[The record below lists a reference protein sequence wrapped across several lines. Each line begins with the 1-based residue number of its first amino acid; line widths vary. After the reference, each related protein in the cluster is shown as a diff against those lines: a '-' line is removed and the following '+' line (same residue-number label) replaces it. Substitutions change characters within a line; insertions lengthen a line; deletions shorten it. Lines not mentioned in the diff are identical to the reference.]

1 MYNLK
6 DCIPGVASYAEFLEM
21 LDAKNNKKPDLT
33 DKDKKND
40 FQIYAKNFIS
50 QERSAKSL
58 NLDGFKIVDVK
69 NRKKEIVVKRLDEE
83 SIRERKIPAGEKD
96 IMDKCYDMLRAHKSL
111 FSNSKE
117 FYDILNGLKDT
128 GKNLDNIK
136 DNGKR
141 TEQYIKDIKGVM
153 ENIDRY
159 MLHKAKDGYKKDSDI
174 MGKMVACERIYKL
187 LGARC
192 EDLEKN

>member
-1 MYNLK
+1 MSSLFLPKFYTPERMQSWYRCNNRKPVQYINLDLVSEGKFKKVKEQLDKTGMYNLK
-6 DCIPGVASYAEFLEM
+6 DGIPGVASYAEFLEM

-111 FSNSKE
+111 FSAINP
-117 FYDILNGLKDT
+117 
-128 GKNLDNIK
+128 
-136 DNGKR
+136 
-141 TEQYIKDIKGVM
+141 
-153 ENIDRY
+153 
-159 MLHKAKDGYKKDSDI
+159 
-174 MGKMVACERIYKL
+174 ERVIRVSL
-187 LGARC
+187 RW
-192 EDLEKN
+192 